1 MPDAP
6 EPPRRPP
13 EGEER
18 PDYTLYRGGRRVG
31 PKRKGRRAEQP
42 PSEPAG
48 SSERPAAQAPGAG
61 EARPREGAGQGS
73 PPGDGRAAPREA
85 RGAPAAG
92 GGYTLYRSKPRLFDR
107 VRRRRGREPDGLED
121 LRIEPDR
128 RRRRRVDWRQIALCA
143 IVGLAFWLGISLV
156 LFLVSAQ
163 LGRGDVSSAARRALD
178 GGGNVVLSG
187 STVLVLGS
195 DARASGSLEQG
206 ANKVG
211 QPSRADSIMLL
222 RVGGGK
228 SARLSIPRDTV
239 VDIPET
245 GRNKINAAYAIGGPQ
260 LAIRTV
266 KAFLDVEV
274 NHLVEVD
281 FENFPDFVDSLGGI
295 DFTAQRCIR
304 AKVDGGTRNGG
315 VTIRFRRG
323 QTRHLNG
330 RQVLALSRIRFN
342 DCNPRENDIDRAQRQ
357 QQVIG
362 AIKDQIASPGTFL
375 RLPWVSW
382 SAPQA
387 IRSDMGGPSL
397 IGLFIDLALGGSPP
411 SRVLKPSGSETLPD
425 GGQGLVI
432 SEQEKRSEVR
442 KFLKG

>member
-1 MPDAP
+1 MPDPP

-18 PDYTLYRGGRRVG
+18 SDYTLYRGGRRVG
-31 PKRKGRRAEQP
+31 QKREGRRDKQD
-42 PSEPAG
+42 PSEPAAR
-48 SSERPAAQAPGAG
+48 SERPPPDEPGVGDAGPRAEAGARKPRGPVSAPGKA
-61 EARPREGAGQGS
+61 
-73 PPGDGRAAPREA
+73 RAAPGEER
-85 RGAPAAG
+85 
-92 GGYTLYRSKPRLFDR
+92 GGYTLYRSKPGLLDR
-107 VRRRRGREPDGLED
+107 VRGRRDRELEGLDELRG
-121 LRIEPDR
+121 EPDR
-128 RRRRRVDWRQIALCA
+128 RRRRRFEWRQLVFCA
-143 IVGLAFWLGISLV
+143 VFAVIFWLGLSLV

-163 LGRGDVSSAARRALD
+163 LRRDNVSSAARNALD

-195 DARASGSLEQG
+195 DARSSGSLERG

-211 QPSRADSIMLL
+211 QPSRSDSIMLL

-228 SARLSIPRDTV
+228 SARLSIPRDTI
-239 VDIPET
+239 VDIPDG

-266 KAFLDVEV
+266 KSFLDVEV
-274 NHLVEVD
+274 NHVVEVD
-281 FENFPDFVDSLGGI
+281 FENFPEFVDSLGGI
-295 DFTAQRCIR
+295 DFTARRCIR

-330 RQVLALSRIRFN
+330 RQVLALSRIRSN
-342 DCNPRENDIDRAQRQ
+342 DCNPRENDINRAQRQ

-362 AIKDQIASPGTFL
+362 AIKNRVVSLGTFL

-397 IGLFIDLALGGSPP
+397 IGLFIDLVLGGSPP
-411 SRVLKPSGSETLPD
+411 TRVVKPSGSETLPD
-425 GGQGLVI
+425 GGQGLVV

>member
-6 EPPRRPP
+6 DPP

-31 PKRKGRRAEQP
+31 PKREGRREKQP
-42 PSEPAG
+42 PSEPAAP
-48 SSERPAAQAPGAG
+48 ERRAAPDGPGAG
-61 EARPREGAGQGS
+61 GGRGGAPREG
-73 PPGDGRAAPREA
+73 
-85 RGAPAAG
+85 RGAAGG
-92 GGYTLYRSKPRLFDR
+92 GGYTLYRAKPRLLDR
-107 VRRRRGREPDGLED
+107 VRGRRDRELEGLDD
-121 LRIEPDR
+121 LRKPDR
-128 RRRRRVDWRQIALCA
+128 RRRRRINGRQVVFYAVL
-143 IVGLAFWLGISLV
+143 GLAFWLGLSLV

-163 LGRGDVSSAARRALD
+163 LRRDDVSGAARKALD

-211 QPSRADSIMLL
+211 QPSRSDSIMLL

-239 VDIPET
+239 VDIPES
-245 GRNKINAAYAIGGPQ
+245 GRSKINAAYAIGGPQ
-260 LAIRTV
+260 LAVRTV
-266 KAFLDVEV
+266 KSFLDVEV

-281 FENFPDFVDSLGGI
+281 FQNFPEFVDSLGGI

-304 AKVDGGTRNGG
+304 AKVDGGTSNGG
-315 VTIRFRRG
+315 VTIRFKRG

-330 RQVLALSRIRFN
+330 RQVLALSRIRSN
-342 DCNPRENDIDRAQRQ
+342 DCNPRENDINRAQRQ

-362 AIKDQIASPGTFL
+362 AVKDRIASPGTFF

-382 SAPQA
+382 SAPKA

-397 IGLFIDLALGGSPP
+397 IGLFVDLALGGSPP
-411 SRVLKPSGSETLPD
+411 PRVLRPSGSETLPD

-432 SEQEKRSEVR
+432 SEQEKRSEIR

>member
-1 MPDAP
+1 MP
-6 EPPRRPP
+6 
-13 EGEER
+13 
-18 PDYTLYRGGRRVG
+18 GGG
-31 PKRKGRRAEQP
+31 
-42 PSEPAG
+42 
-48 SSERPAAQAPGAG
+48 
-61 EARPREGAGQGS
+61 
-73 PPGDGRAAPREA
+73 
-85 RGAPAAG
+85 RGAPDVA
-92 GGYTLYRSKPRLFDR
+92 GGYTLYRSKRGLLDR
-107 VRRRRGREPDGLED
+107 VRGRRGRELEGLDD
-121 LRIEPDR
+121 LRREPGR
-128 RRRRRVDWRQIALCA
+128 RGPRRVDWRQLVITAVVA
-143 IVGLAFWLGISLV
+143 VIFWLGLSLV
-156 LFLVSAQ
+156 LFLVSAEI
-163 LGRGDVSSAARRALD
+163 RRDDVSSAARNALD

-195 DARASGSLEQG
+195 DARSSGSLEQG

-211 QPSRADSIMLL
+211 QPSRSDSILLL

-239 VDIPET
+239 VDIPDA

-266 KAFLDVEV
+266 KSFLDVEV
-274 NHLVEVD
+274 NHVVEVD
-281 FENFPDFVDSLGGI
+281 FENFPQFVDSLGGI

-315 VTIRFRRG
+315 VTIRFKRG

-330 RQVLALSRIRFN
+330 RQVLALSRIRSN
-342 DCNPRENDIDRAQRQ
+342 DCNPRENDINRAQRQ

-362 AIKDQIASPGTFL
+362 AIKSRVASPSTFL
-375 RLPWVSW
+375 RLPWASW

-411 SRVLKPSGSETLPD
+411 PRVLRPAGAETLPD

-432 SEQEKRSEVR
+432 PEQERRSEVR